1 MLLSAGQIAELVGG
15 DLEGDPQTRVTGVS
29 GIREAQPGDITF
41 LANPRY
47 AVHLSTTQAAAVI
60 VSRNVRSSDKT
71 IIRTDDPYVAFVKV
85 MKLLNGDDAPANA
98 GIHPSAVVGEGV
110 TLGKGAYVGPCC
122 VVEDFAAIGDGTQL
136 VAQVYIGRKT
146 VLGNDC
152 LIYPNVTIREKIR
165 IGSRVIIHSG
175 TVVGGD
181 GFGFAPVK
189 GVHHKVPQIGK
200 VVVQDDV
207 EIGSNVT
214 IDRATIGETVIGKGT
229 KIDNLVQIAH
239 NVVIGENSIVVAQC
253 GISGSARIGNNVT
266 LAGQSGV
273 VGHVTVGDNTV
284 VAARGGV
291 ISDVDAGSVV
301 SGFPAKP
308 HMEEKRIL
316 ACLTRLPKLFQRVLR
331 LEKAL
336 EDLTKG

>member
-1 MLLSAGQIAELVGG
+1 MLSAGQIAELVGG
-15 DLEGDPQTRVTGVS
+15 ELEGDPRTRITGVS

-60 VSRNVRSSDKT
+60 VSRNMRSNEKT
-71 IIRTDDPYVAFVKV
+71 LIRTDDPYLAFVKV
-85 MKLLNGDDAPANA
+85 MKLLNGDDAPARA
-98 GIHPSAVVGEGV
+98 GVHPSAVMGEGV
-110 TLGKGAYVGPCC
+110 KLGRGAYVGPCC
-122 VVEDFAAIGDGTQL
+122 VVEDLAEIGDGTQL
-136 VAQVYIGRKT
+136 VAQVYVGRKT
-146 VLGNDC
+146 TIGKDC

-200 VVVQDDV
+200 VVINDDV

-239 NVVIGENSIVVAQC
+239 NVVIGENSIIVAQC

-273 VGHVTVGDNTV
+273 VGHVTVGDNTT

-291 ISDVDAGSVV
+291 ISDVSPGSVV

-316 ACLTRLPKLFQRVLR
+316 ACLTRLPKLFQRVLK
-331 LEKAL
+331 LEKTL
-336 EDLTKG
+336 EELGKK

>member
-1 MLLSAGQIAELVGG
+1 MLSAGEIAELVGG
-15 DLEGDPQTRVTGVS
+15 ELEGDPQTRITGIS

-60 VSRNVRSSDKT
+60 VGRNIRSNGKT
-71 IIRTDDPYVAFVKV
+71 LIRTDDPYVAFVKV
-85 MKLLNGDDAPANA
+85 MKLLNGDDAPPRR
-98 GIHPSAVVGEGV
+98 GVHPSAVVAEGV
-110 TLGKGAYVGPCC
+110 KLGKDVYVGPCC
-122 VVEDFAAIGDGTQL
+122 VLEEEAEIGDGTQL
-136 VAQVYIGRKT
+136 IAQVYVGRKT
-146 VLGNDC
+146 TIGKDC

-165 IGSRVIIHSG
+165 IGNRVIIHSG
-175 TVVGGD
+175 TVIGGD

-200 VVVQDDV
+200 VVIHDDV

-239 NVVIGENSIVVAQC
+239 NVVIGENSIIVAQC

-273 VGHVTVGDNTV
+273 VGHVTVGDNTI

-291 ISDVDAGSVV
+291 TSDVAPGSVV

-331 LEKAL
+331 LEKAVEEL
-336 EDLTKG
+336 SRKS